1 VARNHR
7 FSRESAHVSVPA
19 NLAFFESAERTVLE
33 ARAPGKTYVLVW
45 QAVFL
50 LGSDARA
57 GRP

>member
-1 VARNHR
+1 
-7 FSRESAHVSVPA
+7 VPA
-19 NLAFFESAERTVLE
+19 NLAFFELGWENGGRGLGSR
-33 ARAPGKTYVLVW
+33 KTYVLVW